1 MSAAFITPGPL
12 PLDSRELDAL
22 QELASIGCGHA
33 VTALA
38 KLTRLPIDM
47 DVPEAWVGRSGG
59 AIADFLGTL
68 DRDLVAVGLRLG
80 GVLAGHLVL
89 VLTDPDA
96 RRLAKHLGHP
106 VPDVGSWDSVTD
118 SSIMESGNIV
128 ASAFVSAI
136 ADMLGDRLLPSIPA
150 LARGGG
156 RDCLDRLVDRELCRV
171 AFATRFMSRGAEA
184 IEGLILVIPEE
195 REIPALLA
203 ALAWVGKA

>member
-1 MSAAFITPGPL
+1 MTVRFATPGPL
-12 PLDSRELDAL
+12 PLELRALDAL
-22 QELASIGCGHA
+22 QELASIGSGHA

-38 KLTRLPIDM
+38 KLTRLRIDM
-47 DVPEAWVGRSGG
+47 DVPEAWVGRSPG
-59 AIADFLGTL
+59 AIAEFLGTL

-96 RRLAKHLGHP
+96 RRLAKHLGQP
-106 VPDVGSWDSVTD
+106 VPESGAWDPMAD

-136 ADMLGDRLLPSIPA
+136 ANMLGDRLLPSIPA

-156 RDCLDRLVDRELCRV
+156 RDCLDRLIDRETSRMAL
-171 AFATRFMSRGAEA
+171 ATRFMTRGPDV
-184 IEGLILVIPEE
+184 IEGLILVVPDE

-203 ALAWVGKA
+203 ALEWVGKA